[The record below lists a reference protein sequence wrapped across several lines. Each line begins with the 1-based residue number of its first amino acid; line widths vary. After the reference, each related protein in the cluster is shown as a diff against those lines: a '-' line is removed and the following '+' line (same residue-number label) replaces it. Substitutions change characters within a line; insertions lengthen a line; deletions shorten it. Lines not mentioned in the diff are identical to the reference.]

1 MEITKME
8 NLFIIGMQMYDSINF
23 LKNLSMYLLRML
35 LANTA
40 VLLINHSSFNYFN
53 QEVYTSSE
61 MSYPNIVIP
70 DQIEDKYFCK
80 RAALRWI

>member
-1 MEITKME
+1 ME

-23 LKNLSMYLLRML
+23 LKNLPMYLLRML

-53 QEVYTSSE
+53 
-61 MSYPNIVIP
+61 
-70 DQIEDKYFCK
+70 
-80 RAALRWI
+80 